1 MTSLEKETLASVL
14 AFLRSRGLKET
25 EEILRKEAGEEFTQ
39 LGDDIDFTPDTNGS
53 TSSEDPVENETTI
66 LNINKVC
73 CQFYSTSISIS
84 FKCLID

>member
-1 MTSLEKETLASVL
+1 MASLEKETLASVL
-14 AFLRSRGLKET
+14 TFLRSRGLKET

-53 TSSEDPVENETTI
+53 TTSEDPVENETTI

-73 CQFYSTSISIS
+73 C
-84 FKCLID
+84 